1 MMAQMVFL
9 DTNVI
14 LDYLESR
21 NQEVRDIIAQLLL
34 LHKKGRITLATSV
47 FNVAELVDKEF
58 QIRFIGA
65 CVNERMSYD
74 EIIGKLRR
82 DRELYRQ
89 IAERNKER
97 IEKKVKDFIFQKEIE
112 VLSLSFND
120 PQQYQELYKLIYNH
134 QLQPQDALIVAT
146 ALSNNATYF
155 LSNDSDLVNTIGEL
169 LNSFNL
175 RNKVQRESF
184 RNDVLEAI

>member
-1 MMAQMVFL
+1 MMAQMAFL

-120 PQQYQELYKLIYNH
+120 PQHYQELYKLIYNH

>member
-1 MMAQMVFL
+1 MLAQVVFL

-14 LDYLESR
+14 LDYLENR
-21 NQEVRDIIAQLLL
+21 NQEVRDIVAQLLL
-34 LHKKGRITLATSV
+34 PRKKGRITLATSV

-58 QIRFIGA
+58 QIRFIGV

-89 IAERNKER
+89 IAEKNKE
-97 IEKKVKDFIFQKEIE
+97 KVENKIRDFIFQKEIE

-120 PQQYQELYKLIYNH
+120 PEQYQELYRLIYNY
-134 QLQPQDALIVAT
+134 QLRPQDALIVAT
-146 ALSNNATYF
+146 ALTNKATYF
-155 LSNDSDLVNTIGEL
+155 LSNDSELVNTIGEL
-169 LNSFNL
+169 LNSYNL
-175 RNKVQRESF
+175 RDKVQRRSF

>member
-1 MMAQMVFL
+1 MMAQMLFL

-89 IAERNKER
+89 IAEKNKEKV
-97 IEKKVKDFIFQKEIE
+97 EKKIRDFIFQKEIE